1 MAVGWAVGVSFGTP
15 TGGLLQGGDRCD
27 SSSNHLDQDTKRHTM
42 SADRHRGIRREKQ
55 KRAKDMKRESKR
67 QIAQA
72 VEAAK
77 TASPQAATAA

>member
-1 MAVGWAVGVSFGTP
+1 
-15 TGGLLQGGDRCD
+15 
-27 SSSNHLDQDTKRHTM
+27 M

-72 VEAAK
+72 VETAK